1 MTPMIWTRELSY
13 CSIATALLCSTVT
26 RAQTVPAAD
35 SSRLGR
41 DTSANTPA
49 VSSPWV
55 TRADAIRLGGA
66 VLATLAV
73 APLDKPISGEF
84 AEPHWEQSRSIHH
97 LARDVAF
104 LGGDGP
110 FVASALVAA
119 VGTAIGPARLQ
130 QFAIHNM
137 EAIALATVV
146 NGVAK
151 GVAGRAL
158 PGVQTKHPF
167 ELGRG
172 FHEGNGPFVSFPSGH
187 TAAAFAMA
195 ATIRGELQHGD
206 SVGGSFWGNVAFG
219 AAAAVG
225 LARVVQRVHWA
236 SDLPVAAVIGTWSG
250 RVVQAHSRE
259 SGRAAALLR
268 GFVVGRDGGRVRL
281 EWSSRALD
289 ADRIKR

>member
-1 MTPMIWTRELSY
+1 MSSPVLARSV
-13 CSIATALLCSTVT
+13 TAVAFALVFSTVA
-26 RAQTVPAAD
+26 RAQAGPAAD
-35 SSRLGR
+35 SSQLRR
-41 DTSANTPA
+41 DTSATTLA
-49 VSSPWV
+49 AAAPWV

-73 APLDKPISGEF
+73 APLDKPISREF
-84 AEPHWEQSRSIHH
+84 DEPHWKQSRPIHH

-110 FVASALVAA
+110 FVASAVVAA
-119 VGTAIGPARLQ
+119 VGTVIGPARLQ

-158 PGVQTKHPF
+158 PGVQTNHPF

-172 FHEGNGPFVSFPSGH
+172 FHDGNGPFVSFPSGH

-195 ATIRGELQHGD
+195 ATIRGELQRGD
-206 SVGGSFWGNVAFG
+206 SVGGSFWGNVALG

-236 SDLPVAAVIGTWSG
+236 SDLPVAAVIGVWSG
-250 RVVQAHSRE
+250 RVVQEHSRE
-259 SGRAAALLR
+259 SGRAAAVLR
-268 GFVVGRDGGRVRL
+268 GLVVGRDGRRVRL
-281 EWSSRALD
+281 EWSLRAFD
-289 ADRIKR
+289 AGGAKR